1 MARTVT
7 QSTRP
12 YSAKQHIS
20 RIVTRNS
27 QALECNSGC
36 AIHREFVSGLD
47 VDHMN
52 VLAES
57 CAFLVC
63 GSQGMRLRAGDPA
76 RSRGGSGTCLVGIV
90 IDLQDSGMHHAAG
103 EPRSQGEYGDSHSD
117 SFLKSSRSAASIA
130 FFPRPH
136 TPVVGCVS
144 RSAELL
150 AWGSLSLTKVSGAL
164 VMA

>member
-12 YSAKQHIS
+12 YSAKQHNS

-27 QALECNSGC
+27 LALESNSGC

-52 VLAES
+52 VLALC

-63 GSQGMRLRAGDPA
+63 GSHGMRLRAGDPA

-90 IDLQDSGMHHAAG
+90 IDLQDRGMQPAAG
-103 EPRSQGEYGDSHSD
+103 GPRRQGEYGAAPSD
-117 SFLKSSRSAASIA
+117 SFLTSSRSAASIA
-130 FFPRPH
+130 FFPRPP

-150 AWGSLSLTKVSGAL
+150 ARGSLSLTKVSGAL